1 MLVSA
6 SITSGTSQ
14 VTTSNLRFGTNYYW
28 RVRARHDADTSSWS
42 PLRFFSTIDQIF
54 LVSPTNGATSQAPNE
69 ILDWSALSGIT
80 FYDYQW
86 DTTALFNSPLLV
98 SASITSGTS
107 QVTTSNLRFGTP
119 YYWRVR
125 GRHTTDTSAWSF
137 VRFFTTVD
145 QIFQVSPANAA
156 TNVGTNPLLDWTAL
170 SGILNYQYQ
179 LDTLFNFSTGITQTV
194 AGGTS
199 QASTSGLLNGRIYY
213 WRVRAWHAADTTNWS
228 TIRSFGVG
236 VASIVSPL
244 FTQVGPYCNG
254 ESIAALPSSS
264 LNGVSGSWSPA
275 INNTQTTTYTFIPN
289 ASQSAAATTLTI
301 TIKQSSAAVDVK
313 SACTSYQW
321 INGITYTQSTNT
333 PTFILTNAAGCDSIV
348 TLNLT
353 ISTVGIDVQPISETT
368 VENSEVIFTVNSTS
382 PTANFQWQLD
392 DGSGFSNIANGGQF
406 SGTTSNTLTVTGVT
420 FNNNNQQ
427 YRCIVSS
434 GTCSSTSEIATLT
447 VEGIVG
453 LNGSD
458 SEPTVH
464 AYPNPVSDILY
475 LRSVE
480 NQHGTKF
487 NVFDNT
493 GRSVLSGVI
502 SSNIQPIEMNELP
515 SGLYFIVLE
524 NQSFKV
530 IKQ

>member
-1 MLVSA
+1 V
-6 SITSGTSQ
+6 
-14 VTTSNLRFGTNYYW
+14 N
-28 RVRARHDADTSSWS
+28 
-42 PLRFFSTIDQIF
+42 FFSTVDQIF
-54 LVSPTNGATSQAPNE
+54 LVAPTNGATNQAPNE
-69 ILDWSALSGIT
+69 ILDWSLLSGIT

-86 DTTALFNSPLLV
+86 DTTALFNSPLL
-98 SASITSGTS
+98 ASSSISGGTS
-107 QVTTSNLRFGTP
+107 QVTTSNLRFGTT

-125 GRHTTDTSAWSF
+125 ARHSADTSSWSF

-156 TNVGTNPLLDWTAL
+156 TNVGTNPLLDWSAL

-179 LDTLFNFSTGITQTV
+179 LDTLFNFSTGITQTI

-199 QASTSGLLNGRIYY
+199 QASTSGLLSGRIYY
-213 WRVRAWHAADTTNWS
+213 WRVRAWHATDTTNWS

-254 ESIAALPSSS
+254 ESIAALPSTS

-301 TIKQSSAAVDVK
+301 AIKQPSSAIDVK
-313 SACTSYQW
+313 SACNSYQW

-333 PTFILTNAAGCDSIV
+333 PTFILTNAAGCDSTV

-353 ISTVGIDVQPISETT
+353 ISAVGINVQPISETT

-382 PTANFQWQLD
+382 PTANFQWQLNS
-392 DGSGFSNIANGGQF
+392 GSGFSNIANGGQF
-406 SGTTSNTLTVTGVT
+406 SGATSNTLTVTGVT
-420 FNNNNQQ
+420 LSNNNQQ

-434 GTCSSTSEIATLT
+434 ETCASTSDVATLT
-447 VEGIVG
+447 VEEIVG
-453 LNGSD
+453 MNGSNT
-458 SEPTVH
+458 EQTVSV
-464 AYPNPVSDILY
+464 YPNPVNDILY
-475 LRSVE
+475 LNSNAE
-480 NQHGTKF
+480 NQGLGYK
-487 NVFDNT
+487 VFDNT
-493 GRSVLSGVI
+493 GRTVLSGVI
-502 SSNIQPIEMNELP
+502 SSNLHPIEMNELP
-515 SGLYFIVLE
+515 SGLYFIVL
-524 NQSFKV
+524 NNQMKQSFKV
-530 IKQ
+530 IKE